1 MKPSVLPIKVIMK
14 QCIICLSIIG
24 LANCAYEAT
33 PNQQQLAKNV
43 QLIPSTSVLSVISQ
57 NSYKISDSGQVIEQ
71 SGLYKSVYDLNNE
84 RDDSVVLIPS
94 SALIRGT
101 YRNDGVTCD
110 INWTSVY
117 AYNEEDNRNAVALN
131 QVTRPTICDPQKGIK
146 TGDRLIIRFLDNTM

>member
-1 MKPSVLPIKVIMK
+1 MKPNILPIKVIIK

-57 NSYKISDSGQVIEQ
+57 NNYKISDGGQVIEQ
-71 SGLYKSVYDLNNE
+71 SGLYKSVYDLNYELDN
-84 RDDSVVLIPS
+84 SVLIPS
-94 SALIRGT
+94 NALIRST
-101 YRNDGVTCD
+101 YHNDGVTCD
-110 INWTSVY
+110 INWTSIY

-146 TGDRLIIRFLDNTM
+146 TGDRLIIRFLDSTT